1 MTKEELETPRASEDE
16 AILQQQYL
24 RAMSSFE
31 GILLGQMKVKSD
43 LSDRLNLSIKAGLVI
58 LSIVAISLLTLLL
71 MLSAQVTRISDAVG
85 SMNTHFTSVSQKMN
99 HIQDS
104 FMAMETQIALMQDIE
119 QYTTIMSHEMTSI
132 TLNIAAMESNVGQID
147 QQFKDI
153 RFIIDDISMSIHN
166 MNSEVQVINY
176 EMNRMS
182 EPAKTFNKFFPM
194 P

>member
-1 MTKEELETPRASEDE
+1 
-16 AILQQQYL
+16 
-24 RAMSSFE
+24 
-31 GILLGQMKVKSD
+31 
-43 LSDRLNLSIKAGLVI
+43 
-58 LSIVAISLLTLLL
+58 
-71 MLSAQVTRISDAVG
+71 
-85 SMNTHFTSVSQKMN
+85 
-99 HIQDS
+99 
-104 FMAMETQIALMQDIE
+104 
-119 QYTTIMSHEMTSI
+119 
-132 TLNIAAMESNVGQID
+132 MESNVGQID